1 MDVYHVICDES
12 ASNIIKKPSSDDDAF
27 ADLTADPIGEFTP
40 PPYRLSSVVKP
51 LTNFF
56 YLNDT
61 ALIYD
66 EAAARV
72 MEDFEEYAGE
82 LFSIEVDSVGTLTLV
97 NVLEECNA
105 LNGELSKVVADDW
118 QATIAINSLHF
129 HKSRISSLSSLF
141 KLHQLSY
148 RPILTVS
155 NASNEKYIQEHD
167 FYKAYHKAGLT
178 GLRFDLLWSD
188 TQG

>member
-1 MDVYHVICDES
+1 M
-12 ASNIIKKPSSDDDAF
+12 
-27 ADLTADPIGEFTP
+27 
-40 PPYRLSSVVKP
+40 
-51 LTNFF
+51 
-56 YLNDT
+56 
-61 ALIYD
+61 YD

-82 LFSIEVDSVGTLTLV
+82 LFSIQVDGIGTLSLV

-105 LNGELSKVVADDW
+105 LNTKASKVITNDW
-118 QATIAINSLHF
+118 QATIALNSLYF
-129 HKSRISSLSSLF
+129 HKSRVSSLSSLF
-141 KLHQLSY
+141 KLHELSY

-167 FYKAYHKAGLT
+167 FYEAYHKAGLT

-188 TQG
+188 TNG